1 MKRILALIVAVLM
14 LAAVFVGCGTDGDK
28 GATASNADNDP
39 FHGEDNITLKVW
51 APNEAVETFQA
62 QCDDF
67 IAMYPDKT
75 ISIEVVAQGEADA
88 ATNLLNDPDAAADVF
103 GFACNNL
110 NKLYKAGVITPV
122 YDEFKDDVTKRNSEE
137 SINAATLE
145 NTLLAYPETGDNGY
159 YLVYD
164 KSVVSDEDAKTLEGI
179 LEACRKAKKK
189 FVMDAGNGFYSCIF
203 TFTGGMELAGLDEE
217 ATQLFNDYNEDDV
230 VASMQAFSKLF
241 HEYKDIFESADVSKV
256 SSGMAEDPR
265 TVAAGIDGSWNASTV
280 ARVLG
285 DDFGAAKLP
294 TIKINGEDKQI
305 ISMHGYKLIGVNAR
319 TKFPEASQLLANYL
333 SGEECQ
339 LERAEERS
347 WGPSNLAAVE
357 SDTVKNN
364 IAISAILEQ
373 SKHSVAQ
380 VGIADTFW
388 DPMRTLGN
396 KVYKPEESSET
407 DALKD
412 LLQKTVA
419 NIKDE

>member
-14 LAAVFVGCGTDGDK
+14 LATVFVGCGTDTDK
-28 GATASNADNDP
+28 GATASNADTDP

-103 GFACNNL
+103 GFVCNNL
-110 NKLYKAGVITPV
+110 NKLYNAGVITPV
-122 YDEFKDDVTKRNSEE
+122 YDEFKEDVTKRNSEE
-137 SINAATLE
+137 SVNAATLDD
-145 NTLLAYPETGDNGY
+145 TLLAYPETGDNGY

-164 KSVVSDEDAKTLEGI
+164 KSVVTDEDAKTLEGV
-179 LEACRKAKKK
+179 LKACRKAGRK
-189 FVMDAGNGFYSCIF
+189 FIMDAGNGYYSCIF
-203 TFTGGMELAGLDEE
+203 TFTGGMELAGLDEDGV
-217 ATQLFNDYNEDDV
+217 QQFNDYNEDDV

-241 HEYKDIFESADVSKV
+241 HEYKDIFESAEVSKV
-256 SSGMAEDPR
+256 SSGMAEAKR
-265 TVAAGIDGSWNASTV
+265 TVAAGIDGSWNAKTV
-280 ARVLG
+280 ASVLG
-285 DDFGAAKLP
+285 DDYGAAKLP
-294 TIKINGEDKQI
+294 TINVGGADKQI

-319 TKFPEASQLLANYL
+319 TKFPETSQLLADYL
-333 SGEECQ
+333 SGEKCQ

-347 WGPSNLAAVE
+347 WGPSNIAATE
-357 SDTVKNN
+357 SDVVKNN
-364 IAISAILEQ
+364 IATTAILEQ
-373 SKHSVAQ
+373 AKYSVAQ
-380 VGIADTFW
+380 VGVADTFW

-396 KVYKPEESSET
+396 KVYKPEESTEAA
-407 DALKD
+407 DLKD
-412 LLQKTVA
+412 LLQKTVS

>member
-14 LAAVFVGCGTDGDK
+14 LATVFVGCGNGGNK
-28 GATASNADNDP
+28 ETASSSADNDP

-62 QCDDF
+62 QCEDF
-67 IAMYPDKT
+67 IALYPDKK

-110 NKLYKAGVITPV
+110 NKLYNAGVITPV

-137 SINAATLE
+137 SINAATLD

-179 LEACRKAKKK
+179 LAACRKAGKK
-189 FVMDAGNGFYSCIF
+189 FVMDAGNGFYSCMF
-203 TFTGGMELAGLDEE
+203 TFTGGMELAGLNEE
-217 ATQLFNDYNEDDV
+217 GTQQFNDYNEDEV

-265 TVAAGIDGSWNASTV
+265 TVAAGIDGSWNAKVVSE
-280 ARVLG
+280 VLG
-285 DDFGAAKLP
+285 DDYGAAKLP
-294 TIKINGEDKQI
+294 TINIGGKDTQI
-305 ISMHGYKLIGVNAR
+305 ISMHGYKLIGVNYK
-319 TKFPEASQLLANYL
+319 TKYPETSQLLANYL
-333 SGEECQ
+333 SDEKCQ

-357 SDTVKNN
+357 SDVVKNN
-364 IAISAILEQ
+364 IATSAILEQ
-373 SKHSVAQ
+373 AKHSVAQ

-388 DPMRTLGN
+388 DPMKTLGN

-407 DALKD
+407 AALKE
-412 LLQKTVA
+412 LLAKTVA